1 MRIDVRNFG
10 SDSALGDRGA
20 YLHHAAGGAIFLGSG
35 APEFVATDTIAR
47 GLLEHRAVFG
57 IAGIMRGASDA
68 YEAENQQCSNFQT
81 ERLWHSVTARGMN

>member
-68 YEAENQQCSNFQT
+68 YEAENQQSGNFQT